1 LKFKT
6 HLQQI
11 ATLLV
16 SSGTSSHVPFLNME
30 AYYSYM
36 ATFHDETLGDLKA
49 SLKV

>member
-11 ATLLV
+11 IALLV
-16 SSGTSSHVPFLNME
+16 SNGTSSHVPFLKRE
-30 AYYSYM
+30 AYYSSM